1 MKRGL
6 LLGFLL
12 FALAAG
18 CALAPRVRSPQP
30 KERAAS
36 RARKV
41 PTAREHSK
49 NVLVTVVDGDTGGLV
64 RGARVAG
71 GRRTDRTD
79 ARGVARLRLYRRAAV
94 LVTVSKPGYLSRT
107 VRLWFRRYPRS
118 AVRIYQRRLQ
128 WPAYGVT
135 ATRTQDQSDIRL
147 RPPFKV
153 AWSRDLGGLLEFPAV
168 VWQGVAYIGNYHG
181 QVYAIELREG
191 KVVWRYDPGR
201 YGKMAS
207 SPAVFGSDLVVHGM
221 DGVVRVL
228 DRRTGRLRWRF
239 VTGSPIES
247 SPVIAGSTD
256 FFGAWNGRIYALDL
270 RRRRLRW
277 TIRPG
282 YKITSSAALA
292 GGTLYIGDYGGR
304 LLALSQRTGRIRWVR
319 SVNGRIYGTPA
330 VAAGRVFV
338 PSSDGD
344 SLTAFSTGGR
354 YLWRRSTGSY
364 VYSSPAVW
372 RGRVVFGSYNGL
384 LYCVSARTGG
394 TIWAVGA
401 GGPVSGA
408 AVVVAG
414 VAYAGSTWGRITGVD
429 VRTGRVLLR
438 FPHGEY
444 VPVSGS
450 GGTLLLHGY
459 SRLYAVRPR

>member
-1 MKRGL
+1 VKRGL
-6 LLGFLL
+6 VLSL
-12 FALAAG
+12 FFVTLAAG
-18 CALAPRVRSPQP
+18 CALAPRVRGP
-30 KERAAS
+30 ERQKAVATP
-36 RARKV
+36 ARKV
-41 PTAREHSK
+41 PTAKEHSK
-49 NVLVTVVDGDTGGLV
+49 NVLVTVVDGDTDRRV
-64 RGARVAG
+64 RGARVSI
-71 GRRTDRTD
+71 GRRVATTDT
-79 ARGVARLRLYRRAAV
+79 RGVARVPLYQRAAV
-94 LVTVSKPGYLSRT
+94 AVTVEKRGYLART
-107 VRLWFRRYPRS
+107 VRLWFRQRPQSSLR
-118 AVRIYQRRLQ
+118 VYQRRLQ

-135 ATRTQDQSDIRL
+135 PTRTQAQSEIRL
-147 RPPFKV
+147 RPPFKL
-153 AWSRDLGGLLEFPAV
+153 AWSRDIGGLIEFPAV

-181 QVYAIELREG
+181 TIYAVELRGG
-191 KVVWRYDPGR
+191 KVVWRYDPLG
-201 YGKMAS
+201 GKMAS
-207 SPAVFGSDLVVHGM
+207 SPAVFGPDLVVHGM

-239 VTGSPIES
+239 ATGSPIES
-247 SPVIAGSTD
+247 SPVIAGSVD
-256 FFGAWNGRIYALDL
+256 YFGAWNGRIYALDL
-270 RRRRLRW
+270 RRHKLRW

-292 GGTLYIGDYGGR
+292 GGTLFIGDYGGR
-304 LLALSQRTGRIRWVR
+304 LLALSQRTGRLRWSR

-354 YLWRRSTGSY
+354 YLWRRNTGAY

-372 RGRVVFGSYNGL
+372 GGRVVFGSYNGL
-384 LYCVSARTGG
+384 LYCVSARSGRTL
-394 TIWAVGA
+394 WAVGA

-408 AVVVAG
+408 AVVVDA
-414 VAYAGSTWGRITGVD
+414 VAYGGSTGGRITGVD
-429 VRTGRVLLR
+429 IRSGRVLLR

-459 SRLYAVRPR
+459 SRLYSVRPR